1 MERVSHK
8 MEGLI
13 QRQKKL
19 LEQSQAAVESRAA
32 RDKSQYLAAA
42 GGFAAGVIVTAIG
55 WLAASIVITGPAHMH
70 ANEKALAVQRGELEQ
85 LNDSIAQLHARVDS
99 LAGSV
104 SGLETGLTQVVKLAG
119 SVTGSD
125 AKPLSSSE
133 RPVAGSET
141 SGTMAAPA
149 GSEDG
154 FQPTHMV
161 TTRVNLRSAASVKA
175 EPITVLAART
185 EVEYL
190 SKSDGWYYVNTRL
203 NGKGWCSSDYLSP
216 LPSAQRNSSAR

>member
-32 RDKSQYLAAA
+32 RDRSQYLAAA
-42 GGFAAGVIVTAIG
+42 GGFAAGVIVVAIG
-55 WLAASIVITGPAHMH
+55 WLAASIVMTDPARLN
-70 ANEKALAVQRGELEQ
+70 ASENALAVQRAELEK
-85 LNDSIAQLHARVDS
+85 LNDDIAQLHARVES

-104 SGLETGLTQVVKLAG
+104 SGLEAAFTQVVTLAG
-119 SVTGSD
+119 SVTDSD
-125 AKPLSSSE
+125 TNPRSTSEQPLSASD
-133 RPVAGSET
+133 T
-141 SGTMAAPA
+141 SGQMLASTAP
-149 GSEDG
+149 EKG
-154 FQPTHMV
+154 FEPTHIV

-175 EPITVLAART
+175 EPITVLAAHT

-190 SKSDGWYYVNTRL
+190 SKSDGWYYVNTRS